1 MGVGTG
7 WTVYPPLSSI
17 LSHSSAAV
25 DLAIFSLH
33 LAGIS
38 SILGAI
44 NFITTIFNMRS
55 PGLGMH
61 QLPLFVWSVLI
72 TAFLLVLSLPVLAGA
87 ITMLLTDRNFNTTFF
102 DPAGGGDPLLY
113 QHLFWFFGHLTL
125 SGCRLTLLYAGTSLS
140 IKPFLSFIALIVF
153 SIPLCL
159 IIWNSFNNWTISR
172 KLFIQVLSFSSL
184 LPTPLFHI
192 PSHPTPLGWDRKR
205 GFKCE
210 NGPKGSSRWANPFIS
225 HSHPI
230 PSPSGDL
237 NGNGPKGSSRWA
249 NPFISHSH
257 PNGDWNGNKGV
268 RVGTPEGGPYPKF
281 LCCLGPLS
289 FFLVCPERSPLLA
302 PKGDLSGQGQ
312 SFFFTFYGSSTYWSF
327 FFGSNSFFFW
337 PSFT

>member
-1 MGVGTG
+1 MFWVNPAPKGLLSGQSLLAQRVCTRSKPFVGVPHRPCISYG
-7 WTVYPPLSSI
+7 PL
-17 LSHSSAAV
+17 
-25 DLAIFSLH
+25 
-33 LAGIS
+33 
-38 SILGAI
+38 
-44 NFITTIFNMRS
+44 
-55 PGLGMH
+55 
-61 QLPLFVWSVLI
+61 
-72 TAFLLVLSLPVLAGA
+72 
-87 ITMLLTDRNFNTTFF
+87 FF
-102 DPAGGGDPLLY
+102 DPRPEEAPRPERTPEGGPFGAYFTWATRWPL
-113 QHLFWFFGHLTL
+113 
-125 SGCRLTLLYAGTSLS
+125 
-140 IKPFLSFIALIVF
+140 
-153 SIPLCL
+153 
-159 IIWNSFNNWTISR
+159 
-172 KLFIQVLSFSSL
+172 
-184 LPTPLFHI
+184 
-192 PSHPTPLGWDRKR
+192 
-205 GFKCE
+205 KCE

-257 PNGDWNGNKGV
+257 PIPSPSGDLNGNGPKGSSRWANPFKGV